1 MPPPPHLPVSETVGQ
16 LVDGAGLVGASDTES
31 ANLLPPELH
40 VLLRELLRVQAL
52 EVLDRRLV
60 VRQLVGRVLRVL
72 GELES
77 AVTRDGTLDGVEGA
91 GDQVEQG

>member
-1 MPPPPHLPVSETVGQ
+1 M
-16 LVDGAGLVGASDTES
+16 GAGNTES
-31 ANLLPPELH
+31 ADLLPPELH

-52 EVLDRRLV
+52 EVLHGRLV

-77 AVTRDGTLDGVEGA
+77 AVTLDGTLNGVQGA